1 MIEKVTLQLSGDA
14 DFTSEGGPRCEEM
27 NPKTLLLYAAA
38 KCVGKTALMIM
49 DKERFR
55 PKRFEIG
62 ISGELSDETPQSEST
77 FKSFHVVYNIE
88 CDTED
93 DQAKVSR
100 AVTLAHEKYC
110 GMMQMLRKV
119 APVSHEIAVSAP
131 SLRKPETT
139 GKGYEKRG
147 FLGKIPVFCAPPA
160 GNRRRRPEEA
170 VSAMRFPQPEQA
182 SPPRRPAGQ
191 GLPAAAH
198 CAVMRR

>member
-119 APVSHEIAVSAP
+119 APVSHEIAVVSTE
-131 SLRKPETT
+131 LRKPETT

-147 FLGKIPVFCAPPA
+147 FSFKIPVFCAPPA

>member
-14 DFTSEGGPRCEEM
+14 DFTTEGGPRCEEM

-119 APVSHEIAVSAP
+119 APVSHEIAVVST
-131 SLRKPETT
+131 E
-139 GKGYEKRG
+139 
-147 FLGKIPVFCAPPA
+147 PA
-160 GNRRRRPEEA
+160 KA
-170 VSAMRFPQPEQA
+170 
-182 SPPRRPAGQ
+182 
-191 GLPAAAH
+191 
-198 CAVMRR
+198 

>member
-1 MIEKVTLQLSGDA
+1 MCIRDS
-14 DFTSEGGPRCEEM
+14 
-27 NPKTLLLYAAA
+27 PKTLLLYAAA

-93 DQAKVSR
+93 DQAKVGR

-119 APVSHEIAVSAP
+119 APVSHEIAVVS
-131 SLRKPETT
+131 TD
-139 GKGYEKRG
+139 
-147 FLGKIPVFCAPPA
+147 
-160 GNRRRRPEEA
+160 A
-170 VSAMRFPQPEQA
+170 VKA
-182 SPPRRPAGQ
+182 
-191 GLPAAAH
+191 
-198 CAVMRR
+198 

>member
-62 ISGELSDETPQSEST
+62 FGRHLRTKRLIQKVPSNRST
-77 FKSFHVVYNIE
+77 WSSNIE

-93 DQAKVSR
+93 DAKVGR
-100 AVTLAHEKYC
+100 AVTLAHEKLC

-119 APVSHEIAVSAP
+119 APVSHEIAVVS
-131 SLRKPETT
+131 TD
-139 GKGYEKRG
+139 
-147 FLGKIPVFCAPPA
+147 
-160 GNRRRRPEEA
+160 A
-170 VSAMRFPQPEQA
+170 VKA
-182 SPPRRPAGQ
+182 
-191 GLPAAAH
+191 
-198 CAVMRR
+198 

>member
-77 FKSFHVVYNIE
+77 FKSFHVVYN
-88 CDTED
+88 
-93 DQAKVSR
+93 A
-100 AVTLAHEKYC
+100 
-110 GMMQMLRKV
+110 RKV
-119 APVSHEIAVSAP
+119 LRHDADAAQGRTRIARNRGGQHRACE
-131 SLRKPETT
+131 SLKRQARDTKN
-139 GKGYEKRG
+139 GDFQEK
-147 FLGKIPVFCAPPA
+147 
-160 GNRRRRPEEA
+160 E
-170 VSAMRFPQPEQA
+170 
-182 SPPRRPAGQ
+182 
-191 GLPAAAH
+191 
-198 CAVMRR
+198 

>member
-100 AVTLAHEKYC
+100 AVTQAKVGRALELTHEKYC

-119 APVSHEIAVSAP
+119 APVSHEIAVVST
-131 SLRKPETT
+131 E
-139 GKGYEKRG
+139 
-147 FLGKIPVFCAPPA
+147 PA
-160 GNRRRRPEEA
+160 KA
-170 VSAMRFPQPEQA
+170 
-182 SPPRRPAGQ
+182 
-191 GLPAAAH
+191 
-198 CAVMRR
+198 

>member
-62 ISGELSDETPQSEST
+62 ISGELSDETPQST

-119 APVSHEIAVSAP
+119 APVSHEIAVVST
-131 SLRKPETT
+131 E
-139 GKGYEKRG
+139 
-147 FLGKIPVFCAPPA
+147 PA
-160 GNRRRRPEEA
+160 KA
-170 VSAMRFPQPEQA
+170 
-182 SPPRRPAGQ
+182 
-191 GLPAAAH
+191 
-198 CAVMRR
+198 

>member
-88 CDTED
+88 CDTERPGQGRPCSD
-93 DQAKVSR
+93 AG
-100 AVTLAHEKYC
+100 A
-110 GMMQMLRKV
+110 RKV
-119 APVSHEIAVSAP
+119 LRHDADAAQGRTRIARNRGGQHRRGE
-131 SLRKPETT
+131 SLTRRTGYTET
-139 GKGYEKRG
+139 GIIENPR
-147 FLGKIPVFCAPPA
+147 FFVPPQA

>member
-27 NPKTLLLYAAA
+27 NPKALLLYAAA

-77 FKSFHVVYNIE
+77 FE

-119 APVSHEIAVSAP
+119 APVSHEIAVVST
-131 SLRKPETT
+131 E
-139 GKGYEKRG
+139 
-147 FLGKIPVFCAPPA
+147 PA
-160 GNRRRRPEEA
+160 KA
-170 VSAMRFPQPEQA
+170 
-182 SPPRRPAGQ
+182 
-191 GLPAAAH
+191 
-198 CAVMRR
+198 

>member
-27 NPKTLLLYAAA
+27 NPKALLLYAAA

-88 CDTED
+88 CGQSEP
-93 DQAKVSR
+93 
-100 AVTLAHEKYC
+100 C
-110 GMMQMLRKV
+110 GDAGARKV
-119 APVSHEIAVSAP
+119 LRYDADAAQGRTRIARNRGGQHRACE
-131 SLRKPETT
+131 SLKRQARDTKN
-139 GKGYEKRG
+139 GDFQEK
-147 FLGKIPVFCAPPA
+147 
-160 GNRRRRPEEA
+160 
-170 VSAMRFPQPEQA
+170 
-182 SPPRRPAGQ
+182 SPFFVPRRQETGGGVPKRRSRPCGFRSRNRHPRRD
-191 GLPAAAH
+191 GLPGMACLPPLTAP
-198 CAVMRR
+198 